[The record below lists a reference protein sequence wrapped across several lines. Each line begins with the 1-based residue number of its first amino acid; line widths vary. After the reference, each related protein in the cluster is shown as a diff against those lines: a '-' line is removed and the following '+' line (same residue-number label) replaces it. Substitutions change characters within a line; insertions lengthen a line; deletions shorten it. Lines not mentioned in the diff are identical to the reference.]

1 MLAAFILLITSNFA
15 TLPIGEDDL
24 QWGASE
30 QTLIDQYNVTKVDPK
45 NPQGN
50 HFTEFLE
57 IDPVVYIDR
66 SSPGKKIEFYF
77 YQGKLYKTFVIHLD
91 QTNTQA
97 RYEEKIKALT
107 ESLGAPSKQTQSI
120 IYSIP
125 VFHTIWEF
133 ENEQY
138 DLRFGA
144 GYIYEVRT
152 HKPSAEEKKNVQ
164 GNWQLI

>member
-1 MLAAFILLITSNFA
+1 MLAAIILLITSSFA
-15 TLPIGEDDL
+15 TLPIGEGDL

-77 YQGKLYKTFVIHLD
+77 YQGKLYKTFVIHLN
-91 QTNTQA
+91 QSNSQA

-120 IYSIP
+120 VYSIP
-125 VFHTIWEF
+125 VFHTTWEF

-152 HKPSAEEKKNVQ
+152 HKPSAEEKKNMQ
-164 GNWQLI
+164 DNWQLI